1 MIDPSL
7 DRTASAQVTGRVRTT
22 ARPVPDA
29 TLTLTDGAGI
39 QVART
44 RSAADGAFAFPGL
57 RPGRYV
63 LVAHRS
69 GHRPQAT
76 AVEAVAAVEAL
87 PPGGVRHDG
96 GLDLVLEPVASV
108 RGRVRDPDTGLPV
121 VAATVVAVDPAGEVV
136 ASTMSEPDGS
146 YLLEG
151 VDTAGPLTLVV
162 AAPGADPVARSVEL
176 GASGAEQTV
185 DLAVQTLS
193 TLTGI
198 VTAGGRPLPR
208 LPLTL
213 HDHRGRTVAHARTG
227 ADGTYRFE
235 GVPAGRYTV
244 RSATSGPQAA
254 GIGPDDGVCHLTLT
268 PR

>member
-1 MIDPSL
+1 MIDPGL
-7 DRTASAQVTGRVRTT
+7 DGTASVQVAGQVRTT

-63 LVAHRS
+63 LVAHRN

-76 AVEAVAAVEAL
+76 AVEAL

-96 GLDLVLEPVASV
+96 GLDLVLEPVASL
-108 RGRVRDPDTGLPV
+108 RGTVRDPDTGLPV
-121 VAATVVAVDPAGEVV
+121 VAAAVVAVDPAGEVV

-176 GASGAEQTV
+176 GATGGEHTV

-193 TLTGI
+193 TLTGT
-198 VTAGGRPLPR
+198 VTGGGRPLPR

-213 HDHRGRTVAHARTG
+213 HDHRGRTVAHARTD
-227 ADGTYRFE
+227 AEGTYRFE
-235 GVPAGRYTV
+235 GVPAGSYTV

-254 GIGPDDGVCHLTLT
+254 GIGPDDGVCHLTLA